1 MTESLK
7 IGFVGQPWKL
17 KEKQFSNDSLNLE
30 IEAILLEYIEAMA
43 SPTTSLLPGGTWE
56 GYKPEGSMIWRIGK
70 YQNLGNEWEF
80 CANQEREFLTLNLE
94 ALVLV
99 SSLGAAGKMCCLTPM
114 PQ

>member
-43 SPTTSLLPGGTWE
+43 SPTTSLLPWGTWE
-56 GYKPEGSMIWRIGK
+56 DYKPEGSINDMEDR
-70 YQNLGNEWEF
+70 
-80 CANQEREFLTLNLE
+80 
-94 ALVLV
+94 
-99 SSLGAAGKMCCLTPM
+99 
-114 PQ
+114 